1 MVQLM
6 KWSSNLLKFG
16 LLKFNP
22 LTYGVSRM
30 AVLHSMCYGYFT
42 FSSLASIALLIYGTV
57 PQVCLLNDIP
67 FYPKVNY
74 IS

>member
-6 KWSSNLLKFG
+6 KWSSNLLQVG

-22 LTYGVSRM
+22 FTYGVSRM
-30 AVLHSMCYGYFT
+30 SVLQSMCYGYFT
-42 FSSLASIALLIYGTV
+42 FSSLASIAFLIYGTV
-57 PQVCLLNDIP
+57 PQVCLLNGIP
-67 FYPKVNY
+67 LYPKVNY